1 MTKHPYYFSERKRK
15 MGSLERLY
23 TAAGLETHIC
33 LPEHRAPGFFAEGK
47 LWCGEQA
54 ITDLSSDPSST
65 MPGEHC

>member
-1 MTKHPYYFSERKRK
+1 